1 MFSTKLPDLTLLKMK
16 NLRVLLLLLQPFGQ
30 SADSGLLP
38 GECGAERPPNQQLT
52 LRPELR
58 SPSAREAAQGE
69 AVLTLRLS
77 VGLWL
82 VWRLRRC

>member
-1 MFSTKLPDLTLLKMK
+1 MK
-16 NLRVLLLLLQPFGQ
+16 NLRVLLLILQPFGQ
-30 SADSGLLP
+30 IADCGLLP
-38 GECGAERPPNQQLT
+38 GECGVESPPNQQLT

-58 SPSAREAAQGE
+58 SPSAREAAQSE

-82 VWRLRRC
+82 AWRLRRR